1 MRSKVIRCIRREEN
15 VFWSLTQCF
24 AFYFTMF
31 FFCLR
36 RMCCC
41 RRFGYIFKNRQ
52 LNTFGWT
59 MCINTVLTGR
69 FFTEGL
75 VRWWCVNWKEW
86 CFQFDSPYSRI
97 NLGLILDDERNF
109 WCCSTHTHTHTHRFI
124 QCSPLVNFMYL
135 FSTRSVWPNVCS
147 HYVILLKYK
156 WDDFI
161 RRKSLV
167 GNGIATTIGY
177 NNTRI
182 EAQPMRFSV
191 SQQLWIENYGVNW
204 YLALIIVSRL
214 FFLSSTHLFG
224 L

>member
-1 MRSKVIRCIRREEN
+1 MNVI
-15 VFWSLTQCF
+15 
-24 AFYFTMF
+24 
-31 FFCLR
+31 
-36 RMCCC
+36 
-41 RRFGYIFKNRQ
+41 FGVVQ
-52 LNTFGWT
+52 
-59 MCINTVLTGR
+59 
-69 FFTEGL
+69 
-75 VRWWCVNWKEW
+75 
-86 CFQFDSPYSRI
+86 
-97 NLGLILDDERNF
+97 
-109 WCCSTHTHTHTHRFI
+109 HTHTHTHRFI

-214 FFLSSTHLFG
+214 FSPLFHSLVRPVNELHSVNTHIQRWHSELNVWPSVGVGQTWRWYCTLRKLRLMDSPLFFCSPVPFDMMRVRNATCAVYAK
-224 L
+224 